1 MRFINETATPGKS
14 ILREFAGL
22 SSEFDPFVGA
32 SVECALLGVWR
43 SPVARVLWE
52 HDVAG
57 SNPVTPTKP
66 AHSIMAL
73 WPSGRPR
80 LFRCGSSSAG

>member
-52 HDVAG
+52 HDVGG
-57 SNPVTPTKP
+57 SNPLTPTIQGLSTGP
-66 AHSIMAL
+66 HGA
-73 WPSGRPR
+73 R
-80 LFRCGSSSAG
+80 SSSG